1 MGVVSDGGGLWWGGG
16 VVSDGGGLWW
26 GWSYKA
32 GATVYNY
39 RSSGV
44 ISEVVSDGGGHI
56 KQGPLYIT
64 IGQAV
69 L

>member
-1 MGVVSDGGGLWWGGG
+1 M
-16 VVSDGGGLWW
+16 

-32 GATVYNY
+32 GVTVYNY

-44 ISEVVSDGGGHI
+44 ISEVVSDGGGRI

-64 IGQAV
+64 IGQIYNYMYRSNK
-69 L
+69 